1 MLPAMER
8 RATARPASARA
19 VLLGAE
25 ISTMG
30 RSIGSPV
37 PVLRRARGRRRA
49 SGAVRSAAAG
59 RGGSEGATESQI
71 DRGKV
76 SKKSR
81 TRFHLF
87 FYMRPLNTIASCMLV
102 IDKHTSSNKILSIL

>member
-37 PVLRRARGRRRA
+37 PVLRR
-49 SGAVRSAAAG
+49 GAVRSAAAG
-59 RGGSEGATESQI
+59 RGGSEGASV
-71 DRGKV
+71 R
-76 SKKSR
+76 SPA
-81 TRFHLF
+81 
-87 FYMRPLNTIASCMLV
+87 PLQVALV
-102 IDKHTSSNKILSIL
+102 Y